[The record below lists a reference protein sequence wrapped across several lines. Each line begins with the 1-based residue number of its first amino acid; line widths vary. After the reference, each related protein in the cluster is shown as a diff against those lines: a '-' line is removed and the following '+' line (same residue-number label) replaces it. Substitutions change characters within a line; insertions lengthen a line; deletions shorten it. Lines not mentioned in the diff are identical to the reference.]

1 MRAPRPLLIVVA
13 ILLLAFIGFAVYWWI
28 AVDRLRA
35 GIVETREQLA
45 AFGIAVEHGE
55 PEIGGFP
62 ISLTLALPNPVVTLP
77 DGTRIVGP
85 EVLEGR
91 VRLWNLESVSLE
103 GPGRYEL
110 YLPQGDL
117 VFESEDAVMTLELE
131 GGLVDALSLRLVSAA
146 ITNRA
151 TAQTLA
157 AEKLSLSLERILPRP
172 GGQDTAFALQLE
184 GLPLP
189 AGATE
194 TAAVMGERIALL
206 ALAGRFEGPLFPGGE
221 PRQIAAQWRDA
232 GGILDLERIALAWG
246 RLGISGAG
254 TLTLD
259 ESFRPLGAFSLRTLG
274 LPALVAKL
282 GESGVL
288 DAETAATLAA
298 ALEARS
304 EGTDDSGRTVV
315 TLPMTAQDGVLTL
328 GEVEVGPLRPLF

>member
-62 ISLTLALPNPVVTLP
+62 ISLTLTLPNPVVTLP

-85 EVLEGR
+85 EALEGSA
-91 VRLWNLESVSLE
+91 RLWNLASISLR

-110 YLPQGDL
+110 SLPQGEL
-117 VFESEDAVMTLELE
+117 LFEAEDAVMTLEIA
-131 GGLVDALSLRLVSAA
+131 GGLIDAVSLRLASAVL
-146 ITNRA
+146 TNRV

-157 AEKLSLSLERILPRP
+157 AEKLSLSLERILPRA

-189 AGATE
+189 ASARE
-194 TAAVMGERIALL
+194 TADLMGPRIGLL
-206 ALAGRFEGPLFPGGE
+206 ALAGRFEGPLLPGGD
-221 PRQIAAQWRDA
+221 PRQIAAAWRDA
-232 GGILDLERIALAWG
+232 GGILDLERIAFAWG
-246 RLGISGAG
+246 QLGVSGEG

-259 ESFRPLGAFSLRTLG
+259 ESFRPLGAFSLRTLA
-274 LPALVAKL
+274 LPALVARL
-282 GESGVL
+282 AEAGVL
-288 DAETAATLAA
+288 DEETAARLAA
-298 ALEARS
+298 ALAARS
-304 EGTDDSGRTVV
+304 EGNDESGREIVR
-315 TLPMTAQDGVLTL
+315 LPVTAQDGVLSV
-328 GEVEVGPLRPLF
+328 GEVEIGPLRPLF